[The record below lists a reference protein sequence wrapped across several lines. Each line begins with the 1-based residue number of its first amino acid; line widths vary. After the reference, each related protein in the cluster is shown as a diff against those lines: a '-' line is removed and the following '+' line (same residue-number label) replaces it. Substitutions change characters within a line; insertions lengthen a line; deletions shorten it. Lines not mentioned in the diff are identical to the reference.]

1 MKDFLLGMLF
11 LGCLTIALHFLR
23 YWKESSDRLFLFF
36 AAAFGTLAL
45 NWMGQT
51 SVAPQF
57 EARHSLFLLRLVAFL
72 LIIVGVIDKN
82 RRSVRSHTVATKQ

>member
-23 YWKESSDRLFLFF
+23 YWKESSDRLFLYF

-45 NWMGQT
+45 NWMAQT
-51 SVAPQF
+51 SVAPQL
-57 EARHSLFLLRLVAFL
+57 EARHALFLLRLAAFVM
-72 LIIVGVIDKN
+72 IIVGVVDKN
-82 RRSVRSHTVATKQ
+82 CRGRP